1 MTNAP
6 DLLQRYI
13 GLQKAV
19 LASLRLKDV
28 LDAVIM
34 QFYSLSSGSKVAIF
48 LSDNDSLALKLMAA
62 RGYSNATLDL
72 MKVVPFSTEG
82 LLKHVVQQRT
92 PISMDSQNISPD
104 MSGSIIKREGSVV
117 QLALPLIAANLLVGA
132 VLIDSTDPNIIQQT
146 QFLNATADLCALSIA
161 NSILYG
167 RSEYERE
174 RINTLYK
181 TASAFG
187 SSALRTSEI
196 LQISADTA
204 LVLANTPNCAVLLY
218 NPEIDSFELGAFKG
232 LDAATLNQFDLSSRE
247 TIAGT
252 TLRSAKTAIF
262 GDGTRHP
269 FGLPPAAD
277 GVPFSSA
284 VVIPLI
290 YENNPLGVIEVFS
303 TEHDAFHREQIDLL
317 ESLSAQVSN
326 ALYISLTHES
336 TASRAMEDAHT
347 GLYSRPHFEQN
358 LVKECERSAR
368 HHHEMGILMI
378 DIDHLGR
385 VNTTFGEDR
394 GDEAIRYVAAVTKDT
409 LRDMDVICRYG
420 GQQFAVILPE
430 TPQQAVGEV
439 GERLRANIRAKNAP
453 GVGVVTVSIGAS
465 TFPSNGEHPPQLL
478 EAAQQALDVA
488 KYQGRDRVVMAQ
500 SGKNAKAGPVPWG
513 ELAKQAKFAVINERQ
528 AQLQSRLT
536 AAPEYA
542 TWMTK
547 NPSLVKKKS
556 TNT

>member
-1 MTNAP
+1 MTNAG

-34 QFYSLSSGSKVAIF
+34 QFYNLSGGAKVAVF

-62 RGYSNATLDL
+62 RGYSNGTLDL
-72 MKVVPFSTEG
+72 IKVVPFSTEG

-92 PISMDSQNISPD
+92 PASIDAQHVTPD
-104 MSGSIIKREGSVV
+104 MTGSIIKREGSAV
-117 QLALPLIAANLLVGA
+117 QVALPLIAANLLVGA
-132 VLIDSTDPNIIQQT
+132 ILLDSADPSLVQQL
-146 QFLNATADLCALSIA
+146 QFLNSTAELTALSIA

-181 TASAFG
+181 TSCAF
-187 SSALRTSEI
+187 SSSVLRTGEV
-196 LQISADTA
+196 LQIAADTA
-204 LVLANTPNCAVLLY
+204 LVLANTPNCALLLY
-218 NPEIDSFELGAFKG
+218 NPSLDTFELGAFKG

-252 TLRSAKTAIF
+252 TLREGKTSSF

-269 FGLPPAAD
+269 FGLPPALD

-284 VVIPLI
+284 VVVPLT
-290 YENNPLGVIEVFS
+290 YDNSPLGVIEVFS
-303 TEHDAFHREQIDLL
+303 TEHNAFHREQIDLL
-317 ESLSAQVSN
+317 ESLAAQVSN
-326 ALYISLTHES
+326 ALYIALTHES
-336 TASRAMEDAHT
+336 TASRSMEDAHT

-358 LVKECERSAR
+358 LIKECERSAR
-368 HHHEMGILMI
+368 HQHEMALLMI

-394 GDEAIRYVAAVTKDT
+394 GDEAIRYVAGITKET

-430 TPQQAVGEV
+430 TPHQSAVEV
-439 GERLRANIRAKNAP
+439 AERLRGNIRAKNAP
-453 GVGVVTVSIGAS
+453 GVGVVTVSIGIA
-465 TFPSNGEHPPQLL
+465 TFPINGEHPPDLL

-488 KYQGRDRVVMAQ
+488 KFQGRDRVVVAQ
-500 SGKNAKAGPVPWG
+500 TGKSSKIGHVQWR
-513 ELAKQAKFAVINERQ
+513 ELARQAKLAVVNERQ
-528 AQLQSRLT
+528 SQLQSRLT

-547 NPSLVKKKS
+547 NPGLVKKK
-556 TNT
+556 TTTT

>member
-1 MTNAP
+1 MTNAG
-6 DLLQRYI
+6 DLLQRYV

-34 QFYSLSSGSKVAIF
+34 QFYNLSGGAKVAVF

-72 MKVVPFSTEG
+72 LKVVPFSAEG
-82 LLKHVVQQRT
+82 LLKHVVQQRM
-92 PISMDSQNISPD
+92 PASADAQNLPAD
-104 MSGSIIKREGSVV
+104 MTGSIIKREGSAV
-117 QLALPLIAANLLVGA
+117 QIALPLIAANLLVGA
-132 VLIDSTDPNIIQQT
+132 ILIDSSDPALIQQLN
-146 QFLNATADLCALSIA
+146 FLSSTAELTALSIA

-181 TASAFG
+181 TSSAF
-187 SSALRTSEI
+187 SSSVLRTGEV
-196 LQISADTA
+196 LQIAADTA
-204 LVLANTPNCAVLLY
+204 LVLANTPNCALLLY
-218 NPEIDSFELGAFKG
+218 NPTADNFELGSFKG

-247 TIAGT
+247 TISGT
-252 TLRSAKTAIF
+252 TLRSGKTAIF

-284 VVIPLI
+284 VVVPLT
-290 YENNPLGVIEVFS
+290 YEETPLGVMEVFS
-303 TEHDAFHREQIDLL
+303 TEHNAFHREQIELL
-317 ESLSAQVSN
+317 ESLAAQVSN
-326 ALYISLTHES
+326 ALYAALTHES
-336 TASRAMEDAHT
+336 TASRSMEDAHT

-358 LVKECERSAR
+358 LTKECERSAR
-368 HHHEMGILMI
+368 HQHEMALLMI

-385 VNTTFGEDR
+385 VNNTFGEER
-394 GDEAIRYVAAVTKDT
+394 GDEAIRYVAAVTKQT

-430 TPQQAVGEV
+430 TPHQSALEV
-439 GERLRANIRAKNAP
+439 AERLRANIRAKNAP
-453 GVGVVTVSIGAS
+453 GVGVVTVSIGIG
-465 TFPSNGEHPPQLL
+465 TFPINGEHPPELL
-478 EAAQQALDVA
+478 ESAQQALDVA
-488 KYQGRDRVVMAQ
+488 KYQGRDRVVVSQ
-500 SGKNAKAGPVPWG
+500 SGKSAKSGPLPWR
-513 ELAKQAKFAVINERQ
+513 ELAKQAKLAVINERQ

-547 NPSLVKKKS
+547 NPGLVKKKTS
-556 TNT
+556 S